1 MNSFSK
7 YINHD
12 LYYRVA
18 NNLNPVWELTANSK
32 LEINNNIIEYIN
44 YNIRMHRKVNFAYI
58 VESIKKTIEKEIN
71 E

>member
-44 YNIRMHRKVNFAYI
+44 YNTYI
-58 VESIKKTIEKEIN
+58 APLI
-71 E
+71 